1 MQVPCVWCRR
11 SQHSITAFHNDE
23 CAASP
28 CCAVKCGYDE
38 YTRAVFVDIWVQGH
52 GGNSFRL
59 DPDQSVAARDT
70 PNKDGVDIFRLKH
83 NSNDADGAALL
94 TIYPGIAQTI
104 IIICADD
111 PILNA
116 VP

>member
-1 MQVPCVWCRR
+1 MQVACVWLR
-11 SQHSITAFHNDE
+11 SSQLPSTVSHDDE
-23 CAASP
+23 CVALP

-38 YTRAVFVDIWVQGH
+38 YTRAVLVDIWVQGH

-83 NSNDADGAALL
+83 GSNEADGAALL
-94 TIYPGIAQTI
+94 TIYPGIY
-104 IIICADD
+104 
-111 PILNA
+111 
-116 VP
+116 